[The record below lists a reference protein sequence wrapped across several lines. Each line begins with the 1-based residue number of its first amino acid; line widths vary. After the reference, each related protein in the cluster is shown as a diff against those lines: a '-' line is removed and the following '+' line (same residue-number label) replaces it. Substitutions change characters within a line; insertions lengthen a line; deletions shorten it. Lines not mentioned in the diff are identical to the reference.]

1 MYKTQI
7 VSAPLSKIEERINMI
22 LSTPKEVRDH
32 YENVRRVY
40 PSDVRLTKLDNVGS
54 EVVVAVTYRLN
65 V

>member
-1 MYKTQI
+1 
-7 VSAPLSKIEERINMI
+7 MI

>member
-7 VSAPLSKIEERINMI
+7 VSAPLPEIEERINMI

-32 YENVRRVY
+32 YENVRRVC

>member
-7 VSAPLSKIEERINMI
+7 VSAPLPKIEERINMI

-40 PSDVRLTKLDNVGS
+40 PSDVRLTKLDNVGPD
-54 EVVVAVTYRLN
+54 VVVAVTYRLN